1 MMSSKLIVRR
11 GASLMARNHQPKA
24 TTTTTT
30 RAMSSAVRTTTSRQ
44 LPLVLAGAT
53 AASTVLAFTCFQ
65 QQNHQKTFC
74 NAGLPVISV
83 GESVKEPDTGIL
95 FPPMVNGFT
104 FLGCGVRI
112 KYVFVKVYAVGAY
125 FRPENFLGMPKDDK
139 AIETALLD
147 PNNHRT
153 IRIVMNRSMTM
164 DKYNDAIVESL
175 KPRMNGQDLETLD
188 EFKKLN
194 PSGNL
199 EKGSELIMTIRGDTL
214 LYKNAMGNVGTIQ
227 SAAFTKAMC
236 DVYFGSSPVSPP
248 AKQAVMDAIKKL

>member
-11 GASLMARNHQPKA
+11 GASLMARTHQPKA
-24 TTTTTT
+24 TTTTS

-53 AASTVLAFTCFQ
+53 ASTVLAFTCLQ
-65 QQNHQKTFC
+65 QQNQKTFC

-83 GESVKEPDTGIL
+83 GDSVTEPDTGIL

-104 FLGCGVRI
+104 FMGCGVRI

-175 KPRMNGQDLETLD
+175 KPRMNGQDLDTLD

-214 LYKNAMGNVGTIQ
+214 LYKNAMGN
-227 SAAFTKAMC
+227 
-236 DVYFGSSPVSPP
+236 
-248 AKQAVMDAIKKL
+248 AVMDAIKKL